1 LILLDFLT
9 DLSECKHLLSGM
21 LVTNPAQ
28 RTPLAEVMNHPWM
41 VRGFMGSA
49 AVLVHREPIRS
60 EEIDRQVIK
69 LMEGSEDE
77 IERGVT
83 LGEET
88 EYQSSEREWDIVIQ

>member
-1 LILLDFLT
+1 
-9 DLSECKHLLSGM
+9 
-21 LVTNPAQ
+21 
-28 RTPLAEVMNHPWM
+28 
-41 VRGFMGSA
+41 MGSA
-49 AVLVHREPIRS
+49 AVLVHRELIRS
-60 EEIDRQVIK
+60 EELDRQLIK